1 MSQPEEVHTQR
12 TSVSV
17 LLPTALAVAAL
28 AIAAGLVA
36 PQAALAEIEGPC
48 QGTVAGQNVATRDTS
63 ATGEPIKVREEA
75 RIPVTM
81 SSARPI
87 TSLTVEL
94 EFGGLGWTV
103 HDEPTEGTSWA
114 RTVDVGDYSK
124 YGVGLYKV
132 VATSSG
138 QGFSCTGAALVEVDG
153 SPLSTIAGLAGI
165 GLAIVG
171 GLGVLW
177 VAFRGPGGAPLLGLV
192 LGVVLGAGVGVLL
205 QQFSI
210 VYPTMIVALIALGGG
225 AALGLLMGIF
235 GRSGPK
241 Y

>member
-1 MSQPEEVHTQR
+1 MPRSSF
-12 TSVSV
+12 SVF
-17 LLPTALAVAAL
+17 LPAALAVAA
-28 AIAAGLVA
+28 IAAVAALVA
-36 PQAALAEIEGPC
+36 PQAALAEIDGPC
-48 QGTVAGQNVATRDTS
+48 QGTIAGQNVATRDTS

-81 SSARPI
+81 SSQRPI
-87 TSLTVEL
+87 TGLTVEI
-94 EFGGLGWTV
+94 EFAGLGWEV

-132 VATSSG
+132 VGKSSG

-153 SPLSTIAGLAGI
+153 NPLTTVAGLVGL
-165 GLAIVG
+165 GLAVVG

-177 VAFRGPGGAPLLGLV
+177 VAFRGPGGAPAWGIVLGL
-192 LGVVLGAGVGVLL
+192 LLGAGAGVLL

-225 AALGLLMGIF
+225 AALGLVLGLV
-235 GRSGPK
+235 GRRGGPR

>member
-1 MSQPEEVHTQR
+1 MQR
-12 TSVSV
+12 RSERCTSVSV

-28 AIAAGLVA
+28 AVAAGLVA

-48 QGTVAGQNVATRDTS
+48 QGTVAGQNVATHDTS
-63 ATGEPIKVREEA
+63 ATGEPIKVREKA

-138 QGFSCTGAALVEVDG
+138 QGFSCTGATLVEVDG
-153 SPLSTIAGLAGI
+153 SPLSTVAGLVGI
-165 GLAIVG
+165 GLAVVG

-177 VAFRGPGGAPLLGLV
+177 VAIRGPGGAPVVGMI

-210 VYPTMIVALIALGGG
+210 VYPTMIAALIALGGG
-225 AALGLLMGIF
+225 AALGLLMGLF
-235 GRSGPK
+235 GQRGRPR

>member
-1 MSQPEEVHTQR
+1 MPRSSF
-12 TSVSV
+12 SVF
-17 LLPTALAVAAL
+17 LPVALMVAAL
-28 AIAAGLVA
+28 AAALVA

-48 QGTVAGQNVATRDTS
+48 QATIAGQNVATSDTS
-63 ATGEPIKVREEA
+63 ARGEPIKVREEA

-81 SSARPI
+81 SSQRPI
-87 TSLTVEL
+87 TSLEVEI
-94 EFGGLGWTV
+94 EFAGLGWTV

-132 VATSSG
+132 SATSSG

-153 SPLSTIAGLAGI
+153 SPLSTVAGLVGI
-165 GLAIVG
+165 GLAVVG

-177 VAFRGPGGAPLLGLV
+177 VAFRGPGGAPAWGII
-192 LGVVLGAGVGVLL
+192 LGVLLGAGVGVLL

-225 AALGLLMGIF
+225 AALGLIMGLF
-235 GRSGPK
+235 GRSAGPK

>member
-1 MSQPEEVHTQR
+1 MSQPEEVPTQR